1 MLTFFTLIITVL
13 TINSCERIIIDGKW
27 NDNIK
32 LSAKEIVLSK
42 NQQSLTIKTES
53 TNWWISDIIYK
64 DNIVDLNGIEK
75 TAKNFILNKAD
86 FQIERKDDG
95 KTISIT
101 MNENNSN
108 SDRILKFELQN
119 GDYFDRIIVTQ
130 NK

>member
-1 MLTFFTLIITVL
+1 ML

-27 NDNIK
+27 NNNIK

-130 NK
+130 NN